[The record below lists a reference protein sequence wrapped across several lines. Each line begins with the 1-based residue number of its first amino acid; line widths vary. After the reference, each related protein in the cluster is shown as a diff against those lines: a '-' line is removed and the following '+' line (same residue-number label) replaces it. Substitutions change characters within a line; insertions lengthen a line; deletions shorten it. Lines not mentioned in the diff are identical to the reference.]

1 MIKLEPGAGQA
12 IRSFLAEKGLQ
23 KPLRIELQSSGCC
36 DAILGLSVG
45 SINEHDLI
53 YQLEGLT
60 FLIAPE
66 IEQQVG
72 DVTISYTA
80 DTAGMGFVI
89 TSTIPISEWAGFGV
103 CKIKT

>member
-1 MIKLEPGAGQA
+1 MVKLESGAVCAIKL
-12 IRSFLAEKGLQ
+12 FLAEKGLQ

-36 DAILGLSVG
+36 DATLGLSVG

-66 IEQQVG
+66 LEQQVG
-72 DVTISYTA
+72 DVTISYTD

-103 CKIKT
+103 CKIKI